1 MAQADPPT
9 PSAGQPPE
17 YREEFHVMGE
27 QLVTT
32 VEQLIHE
39 GNVCRI
45 IIKQEGHTV
54 LEIPLT
60 IGVVG
65 VLVAPMLAAV
75 GAIGAA
81 VTNCTIE
88 VVRTESPAQT
98 SGPPPAQ
105 GTNQPPVSALS
116 GQSDSMAHSGM
127 GLFQHEQPM
136 GFGEQLSYSIAHSGM
151 RLFEQG
157 SIKTR
162 MSGTVIDLV
171 SAPIEPG
178 EYRLEI
184 TVTMGGVEIFLPRS
198 VQFTLEGRAIA
209 GGRNVHEG
217 PGVWETMKQKLRYV
231 VNLPD
236 QPPDFALA
244 PSNAERPVRIHFV
257 THITMGGIDIYRL

>member
-1 MAQADPPT
+1 MTQADTHT
-9 PSAGQPPE
+9 PSAGQQPE

-27 QLVTT
+27 QLGAT
-32 VEQLIHE
+32 VEQLLHE
-39 GNVCRI
+39 GNVRRI
-45 IIKQEGHTV
+45 IIKHEGHTM

-65 VLVAPMLAAV
+65 VLVAPILAAV

-88 VVRTESPAQT
+88 VVRTEPPEQT
-98 SGPPPAQ
+98 GGPLPAQ
-105 GTNQPPVSALS
+105 GRSQPPFSTFS
-116 GQSDSMAHSGM
+116 GQ
-127 GLFQHEQPM
+127 
-136 GFGEQLSYSIAHSGM
+136 SYSIAHSGM
-151 RLFEQG
+151 LLFEQG
-157 SIKTR
+157 SIKTL

-184 TVTMGGVEIFLPRS
+184 SVTMGGVELFLPRS
-198 VQFTLEGRAIA
+198 VQFTLEGSAIA

-231 VNLPD
+231 VTLPD
-236 QPPDFALA
+236 QPSDFALA
-244 PSNAERPVRIHFV
+244 PSNPERPVRIHFV

>member
-1 MAQADPPT
+1 MTQANPHT
-9 PSAGQPPE
+9 PSAGQQPE
-17 YREEFHVMGE
+17 YREEFQVMGE

-32 VEQLIHE
+32 VEQLLHE
-39 GNVCRI
+39 GNVRRI

-60 IGVVG
+60 IGIVG

-88 VVRTESPAQT
+88 VLRTEPPAQT
-98 SGPPPAQ
+98 GGPPPAP
-105 GTNQPPVSALS
+105 GTSHPPLSVFS
-116 GQSDSMAHSGM
+116 GQ
-127 GLFQHEQPM
+127 
-136 GFGEQLSYSIAHSGM
+136 SYSIAHSGM
-151 RLFEQG
+151 QLFEQG
-157 SIKTR
+157 SIHTL

-178 EYRLEI
+178 EYRLDI

-231 VNLPD
+231 VTLPD

-244 PSNAERPVRIHFV
+244 SSNPERPVRIHFV

>member
-1 MAQADPPT
+1 MTPTDTHT
-9 PSAGQPPE
+9 PSAGQQPE

-27 QLVTT
+27 QLGAT
-32 VEQLIHE
+32 VEQLLHE
-39 GNVCRI
+39 GNVRRI
-45 IIKQEGHTV
+45 IIKHEGHTM

-65 VLVAPMLAAV
+65 VLVAPILAAV

-81 VTNCTIE
+81 VSNCTIE
-88 VVRTESPAQT
+88 VVRTEPPEQTGGPLPAPGT
-98 SGPPPAQ
+98 S
-105 GTNQPPVSALS
+105 QPPFTTFS
-116 GQSDSMAHSGM
+116 GQ
-127 GLFQHEQPM
+127 
-136 GFGEQLSYSIAHSGM
+136 SYSIARSGM
-151 RLFEQG
+151 QLFEQG
-157 SIKTR
+157 SIKTL

-184 TVTMGGVEIFLPRS
+184 SVTMGGVELFLPRS
-198 VQFTLEGRAIA
+198 VQFTLEGSAIA

-231 VNLPD
+231 VTLPD
-236 QPPDFALA
+236 QPSDFALA
-244 PSNAERPVRIHFV
+244 PSNPERPVRIHFV

>member
-1 MAQADPPT
+1 MTPTDPHA

-17 YREEFHVMGE
+17 YREELHVRGE

-39 GNVCRI
+39 GNVHRI
-45 IIKQEGHTV
+45 IIKHEGQTM

-88 VVRTESPAQT
+88 VVRTEPPEQT
-98 SGPPPAQ
+98 GGPPPAQ
-105 GTNQPPVSALS
+105 GTSQPSFSAFS
-116 GQSDSMAHSGM
+116 GQ
-127 GLFQHEQPM
+127 
-136 GFGEQLSYSIAHSGM
+136 SYSIAHSGM
-151 RLFEQG
+151 QLLQQG
-157 SIKTR
+157 SIHTL

-178 EYRLEI
+178 DYRLEI
-184 TVTMGGVEIFLPRS
+184 TVTMGG
-198 VQFTLEGRAIA
+198 
-209 GGRNVHEG
+209 
-217 PGVWETMKQKLRYV
+217 
-231 VNLPD
+231 
-236 QPPDFALA
+236 
-244 PSNAERPVRIHFV
+244 
-257 THITMGGIDIYRL
+257 IDIYRL

>member
-1 MAQADPPT
+1 MTQTIPNT
-9 PSAGQPPE
+9 PSAGQQPE

-32 VEQLIHE
+32 VEQLLHE
-39 GNVCRI
+39 GNVRRI
-45 IIKQEGHTV
+45 IIKHEGHTM

-88 VVRTESPAQT
+88 VIRTEPPEQT
-98 SGPPPAQ
+98 GGPPPAQ
-105 GTNQPPVSALS
+105 ETSQPPFAAF
-116 GQSDSMAHSGM
+116 SD
-127 GLFQHEQPM
+127 Q
-136 GFGEQLSYSIAHSGM
+136 SYSIAHSGM
-151 RLFEQG
+151 QLFEQG
-157 SIKTR
+157 AIKTL

-198 VQFTLEGRAIA
+198 VQFTLEGSTIA

-217 PGVWETMKQKLRYV
+217 PDVWETMKQKLRDLV
-231 VNLPD
+231 TLPD

-244 PSNAERPVRIHFV
+244 PSNPERPVRIHFV